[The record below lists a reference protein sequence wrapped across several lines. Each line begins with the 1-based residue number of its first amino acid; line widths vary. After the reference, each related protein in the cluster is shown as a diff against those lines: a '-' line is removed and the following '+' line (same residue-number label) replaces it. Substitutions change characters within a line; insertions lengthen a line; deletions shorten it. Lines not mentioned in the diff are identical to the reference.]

1 MVSVP
6 LALVGLLLFS
16 AFAFTM
22 TFSRR
27 GQAEAAVIQQARI
40 ALHFMAQELR
50 EASDESGVIRLWS
63 RHDGAPY
70 DAIGFLV
77 ARVDGPGRAVSTDDR
92 GTMTWQGSANYVH
105 DDARQELWRITGD
118 THLPDVISGVAGGRL
133 MARQVS
139 ALQTQRTPGL
149 ITVRLTVKLPTGER
163 VLETTVRPRN

>member
-1 MVSVP
+1 
-6 LALVGLLLFS
+6 
-16 AFAFTM
+16 
-22 TFSRR
+22 
-27 GQAEAAVIQQARI
+27 
-40 ALHFMAQELR
+40 
-50 EASDESGVIRLWS
+50 
-63 RHDGAPY
+63 
-70 DAIGFLV
+70 
-77 ARVDGPGRAVSTDDR
+77 
-92 GTMTWQGSANYVH
+92 MTWQGSANYVH